1 MTALIVGG
9 DYIQTLKREL
19 LAHGLTSVEHWDGRQ
34 SRITKRTIPGSAR
47 LVVILYDYVSH
58 SVSNALK
65 QQANKSGV
73 PLVFCR
79 NSTHELRRKLESME
93 LSEIPCRGSDA
104 IRALILILIIG
115 QWSCLATSA
124 ILMPEQRKKHWYENR
139 ECA

>member
-19 LAHGLTSVEHWDGRQ
+19 LAQGLTNVEHWDGRQ
-34 SRITKRTIPGSAR
+34 SRFTKRTIPRSAR

-79 NSTHELRRKLESME
+79 NSTHVLRRKLESME
-93 LSEIPCRGSDA
+93 LSEIPCRGCDA
-104 IRALILILIIG
+104 IQSLILIVG
-115 QWSCLATSA
+115 QWGCLTASV
-124 ILMPEQRKKHWYENR
+124 ILMPEQRKEHLYENK

>member
-19 LAHGLTSVEHWDGRQ
+19 LAHGLTRVEHWDGRQ
-34 SRITKRTIPGSAR
+34 SRFTKRMIPSSAK

-65 QQANKSGV
+65 QQANRNGV

-79 NSTHELRRKLESME
+79 SSTHELRRKLENME
-93 LSEIPCRGSDA
+93 FSEIPCRGCDA
-104 IRALILILIIG
+104 IRSIVHIVG
-115 QWSCLATSA
+115 QWGYQPASV
-124 ILMPEQRKKHWYENR
+124 ILMPE
-139 ECA
+139 

>member
-19 LAHGLTSVEHWDGRQ
+19 LAHGLADVEHWDGRQ
-34 SRITKRTIPGSAR
+34 SRFTKRTIPGSAR

-65 QQANKSGV
+65 QQANKNGV
-73 PLVFCR
+73 PLVFCK

-93 LSEIPCRGSDA
+93 LSEPPCRGSDA
-104 IRALILILIIG
+104 IRFLIFIVG
-115 QWSCLATSA
+115 QWRCLAASV
-124 ILMPEQRKKHWYENR
+124 ILMPEQRKEHRYGNK
-139 ECA
+139 ECT

>member
-9 DYIQTLKREL
+9 DYIKTLKREL
-19 LAHGLTSVEHWDGRQ
+19 LAHGLTDVEHWDGRQ

-93 LSEIPCRGSDA
+93 LSELPCRGGDA
-104 IRALILILIIG
+104 ILSLILVG
-115 QWSCLATSA
+115 QWICLAASV
-124 ILMPEQRKKHWYENR
+124 ILMPAQRKNYRYENK

>member
-19 LAHGLTSVEHWDGRQ
+19 LAHGLTNVEHWDGRQ
-34 SRITKRTIPGSAR
+34 SRFAKRIIPNSAR
-47 LVVILYDYVSH
+47 LVVILYDYVNH

-65 QQANKSGV
+65 QQASKNGV

-79 NSTHELRRKLESME
+79 SSTHELRRKLKAME
-93 LSEIPCRGSDA
+93 LSEIPCRSCDA
-104 IRALILILIIG
+104 IRSINIHNWAWELPVAFALLI
-115 QWSCLATSA
+115 
-124 ILMPEQRKKHWYENR
+124 PEEPEKRHRHESD

>member
-19 LAHGLTSVEHWDGRQ
+19 LAHGLTDVEHWDGRQ

-73 PLVFCR
+73 PLVFCK
-79 NSTHELRRKLESME
+79 NSMHELRRKLESME
-93 LSEIPCRGSDA
+93 LSEIPCRGDDA
-104 IRALILILIIG
+104 ILSLILIVG
-115 QWSCLATSA
+115 QWGCLAASV
-124 ILMPEQRKKHWYENR
+124 ILMPEQRKKHRYENK